1 MENIKIFLEGASAVP
16 YNDSI
21 IDLLDQTCHEYSI
34 NDDLK
39 LMDSLATCLMSHRD
53 NPLFHKSLNDAISQ
67 EGTYTR
73 LPFVVVYRLIAYK
86 CYILV
91 MEEENKLR
99 QALMAT
105 IFMNSY
111 IYLKASRREVCCED
125 LLNEIYEYHISKYIE
140 DIDNTDIEVNSSLI
154 KMIAKSESPSEEIFQ
169 DDSSYDEDIKKIAKS
184 AAFYQYD
191 SIVAGNLTIASHIP
205 YVQIYAILQ
214 KFVQDMGY
222 NYYNYPIYNNLISK
236 FDQEEISKNKT
247 LKQICKFISNA
258 RISSP
263 STINL
268 ESSAILHLM
277 SHQNDNAFAGLQRV
291 KLSAKE
297 FLVYVYYELLAEKI
311 LNELNEEKN
320 GGE

>member
-1 MENIKIFLEGASAVP
+1 
-16 YNDSI
+16 
-21 IDLLDQTCHEYSI
+21 
-34 NDDLK
+34 
-39 LMDSLATCLMSHRD
+39 
-53 NPLFHKSLNDAISQ
+53 
-67 EGTYTR
+67 
-73 LPFVVVYRLIAYK
+73 
-86 CYILV
+86 
-91 MEEENKLR
+91 
-99 QALMAT
+99 
-105 IFMNSY
+105 
-111 IYLKASRREVCCED
+111 
-125 LLNEIYEYHISKYIE
+125 
-140 DIDNTDIEVNSSLI
+140 
-154 KMIAKSESPSEEIFQ
+154 MIAKSESPSEEIFQ
-169 DDSSYDEDIKKIAKS
+169 EDSSYDEDIKKIAKS

-191 SIVAGNLTIASHIP
+191 SIVAGNLTIASQIP

-263 STINL
+263 PVINL

-277 SHQNDNAFAGLQRV
+277 SHQNDNACAGLQRV